1 MSIQITDISEVQADH
16 LAKHEEGHFLDLK
29 ATEVSP
35 AKLTKSM
42 SAFANSD
49 GGELFIGLT
58 ETAKGEPAIWQG
70 FADQEAANGHIQA
83 FEDQFPLGGDFRYEF
98 LRCERRRGLVLHA
111 TILKTTGIKTA
122 SNEKVYVRRGAQNLP
137 VDDRDRLTQLERT
150 KGVTS
155 YEAQTVAGIDLDVIT
170 NSEAIIGFMLDVI
183 PEREPEHWLKQQQ
196 LIIGGNP
203 TVAGLVL
210 FSDEPQ
216 IYVPKAAVKIYRYTT
231 SDREG
236 SRETLAEDPATIEG
250 NLYEQINEAVTRTA
264 GLIEGIKIFGTD
276 GSLESVKY
284 PPETLHE
291 IITNAVLHR
300 DYAMADDVHVRV
312 FDNRVE
318 VESPGRL
325 PAHITPRN
333 ILDERFA
340 RNPSLVRLINKHPN
354 PPNKDVGEGLNTAF
368 AAMKKLKLRDPEI
381 VERDQSVAV
390 YIRHERL
397 ASPETIILEYVDAN
411 GSINNPQA
419 RQVTSIESEYKV
431 RRILKALTEAGELEQ
446 TGRTTATV
454 YVRPTNE
461 DKSS

>member
-1 MSIQITDISEVQADH
+1 MAIEVTDISDAQANH
-16 LAKHEEGHFLDLK
+16 LATREEGHFLDLK
-29 ATEVSP
+29 AIEVSP

-49 GGELFIGLT
+49 GGELLIGLA
-58 ETAKGEPAIWQG
+58 ENEKEKPAIWRG

-98 LRCERRRGLVLHA
+98 LRCERKRGLLLHA
-111 TILKTTGIKTA
+111 TILKSAGIKTA
-122 SNEKVYVRRGAQNLP
+122 SNGKVYVRRGAQNLP
-137 VDDRDRLTQLERT
+137 VDNQDRLIQLERT

-155 YEAQTVAGIDLDVIT
+155 YEAQTVASVDLDVIT
-170 NSEAIIGFMLDVI
+170 NSETIIEFMLDVI

-196 LIIGGNP
+196 LIIGGSP
-203 TVAGLVL
+203 TVAGLIL

-236 SRETLAEDPATIEG
+236 ARETLVEEPVTIEG
-250 NLYEQINEAVTRTA
+250 NLYDQINEAVARTA
-264 GLIEGIKIFGTD
+264 RLIEGIKAFGTD
-276 GSLESVKY
+276 GNLESVKY

-291 IITNAVLHR
+291 IITNAALHR

-325 PAHITPRN
+325 PAHVTTSN

-340 RNPSLVRLINKHPN
+340 RNPTLVRLINKHPD

-368 AAMKKLKLRDPEI
+368 AAMKKLQLRDPEI
-381 VERDQSVAV
+381 VEREQSVLV
-390 YIRHERL
+390 VVRHERL
-397 ASPETIILEYVDAN
+397 ASPEKIILDYVDAN
-411 GSINNPQA
+411 GSINNPKA
-419 RQVTSIESEYKV
+419 RELTSI
-431 RRILKALTEAGELEQ
+431 
-446 TGRTTATV
+446 
-454 YVRPTNE
+454 
-461 DKSS
+461 